1 MSITTENTFETAL
14 VQSLVEQGGYT
25 EGNAPDYS
33 PALGMFKYEVI
44 RFLQESQPK
53 RWEKISAIHGADAD
67 NRVIQRLYK
76 EMDLRGSLDVLRN
89 GFVDYG
95 VRFQMAYFQPASSL
109 NPDAVD
115 LYNKNSLK
123 VYRQIYYST
132 KNKNSVDIVLALN
145 GIPLATM
152 ELKNQFTGQNTGN
165 ALKQYGT
172 TRDNRESLFAFKKRC
187 LVHFAV
193 DQDEVF
199 MCTKLEGSKTY
210 WLPFNK
216 GSNNGKG
223 NPQNPDGYRTSYLWE
238 NILQKDSWME
248 IIQRFVHLQTD
259 EIKVD
264 LPTPNGQAGGKTFK
278 KEKLIFPR
286 YHQLDAVR
294 EISRKVLEVGVG
306 KNYLVQHSAGS
317 GKSNSIA
324 WLAYR
329 LSSLHNTQDERIFD
343 SVIVVTDRKVLDQ
356 QLQNTIYQFE
366 HKSGVVQKIDKDST
380 QLASAL
386 GYGTNIIITT
396 LQKFPFVVDKV
407 GELPDRKYAVIIDEA
422 HSSQGGEASKKMKEV
437 LASKSLEDAAKDD
450 LEEDYT
456 GDDFVREQ
464 IERSAAARG
473 QQDNISFFAF
483 TATPKYKTLQVF
495 GDKDLPAPRPQ
506 AGQFCIYVLKCS
518 NNSFYIGQSQDFPRR
533 LSEHERGEVSWTSKY
548 LPVELIHWEV
558 FNTREDAVDREK
570 KLKTGF
576 GREWLK
582 REFEKQTLAKWARQA
597 GSEGK
602 PKPFHLY
609 SMRQAIEEG
618 FILDVLQN
626 YTTYELYFKLTKA
639 IQEDPQLN
647 KKKAAKAIGKF
658 VSLHPHNLSQK
669 TEIIIEHFRDVV
681 SKKIGGKA
689 KAMLACGSRLHAKR
703 YFEEF
708 ESYIKEKGYDNEIK
722 ILVAFSGKVI
732 DDDVP
737 QGVSEPEITGY
748 SEKELPST
756 FEKDEYKILIVADKY
771 QTGFDQPLLHTM
783 YVDKKLSGVKAVQT
797 LSRLNRTCPGKE
809 DTFVLDFA
817 NDRQTIL
824 DSFQP
829 YYEITS
835 VTEETDINH
844 LYDLKA
850 RLDQFQ
856 VYWEQEIEAFANV
869 YFDPK
874 TKLNNPK
881 QQKHLYAFTDPA
893 VDRYRAITEEEKQD
907 EFKKGLRSWTNLYAF
922 LSQIMPFIDAEF
934 EKFYAYAK
942 LLQTRL
948 PKRELSESLHLDDEV
963 ALEYYRLQKIKEG
976 SIELQ
981 KGEEGELSGT
991 SEAGLKRAKDE
1002 EALLSEIIN
1011 VLNDRFG
1018 TEFEEADKLFFDQI
1032 EAELMEDETLQTQAR
1047 VNKIDT
1053 FKFAFNDKFIDKL
1066 IGRMDQNQDIFE
1078 KILEDKVFGDLVKEL
1093 MMKKI
1098 YKKLNE

>member
-1 MSITTENTFETAL
+1 
-14 VQSLVEQGGYT
+14 
-25 EGNAPDYS
+25 
-33 PALGMFKYEVI
+33 
-44 RFLQESQPK
+44 
-53 RWEKISAIHGADAD
+53 
-67 NRVIQRLYK
+67 
-76 EMDLRGSLDVLRN
+76 
-89 GFVDYG
+89 
-95 VRFQMAYFQPASSL
+95 
-109 NPDAVD
+109 
-115 LYNKNSLK
+115 
-123 VYRQIYYST
+123 
-132 KNKNSVDIVLALN
+132 
-145 GIPLATM
+145 
-152 ELKNQFTGQNTGN
+152 
-165 ALKQYGT
+165 
-172 TRDNRESLFAFKKRC
+172 

-199 MCTKLEGSKTY
+199 MCTKLDGSKTY

-216 GSNNGKG
+216 GANNGKG
-223 NPQNPDGYRTSYLWE
+223 NPQNPDGYRTAYLWE

-248 IIQRFVHLQTD
+248 IIQRFVHLQTE
-259 EIKVD
+259 EIEVE
-264 LPTPNGQAGGKTFK
+264 GKIYK

-294 EISRKVLEVGVG
+294 SIGDNVLQVGIG
-306 KNYLVQHSAGS
+306 KNYLIQHSAGS

-329 LSSLHNTQDERIFD
+329 LSSLHNATDERIFD

-366 HKSGVVQKIDKDST
+366 HKTGVVQKIDKDSS

-396 LQKFPFVVDKV
+396 LQKFPFIVDKV
-407 GELPDRKYAVIIDEA
+407 GELPERKYAVIIDEA
-422 HSSQGGEASKKMKEV
+422 HSSQGGEASKKLKEV
-437 LASKSLEDAAKDD
+437 LASKSLEQAVTDD
-450 LEEDYT
+450 TDDYT

-473 QQDNISFFAF
+473 QQPNISFFAF

-495 GDKDLPAPRPQ
+495 GDKDA
-506 AGQFCIYVLKCS
+506 
-518 NNSFYIGQSQDFPRR
+518 D
-533 LSEHERGEVSWTSKY
+533 
-548 LPVELIHWEV
+548 
-558 FNTREDAVDREK
+558 
-570 KLKTGF
+570 
-576 GREWLK
+576 
-582 REFEKQTLAKWARQA
+582 
-597 GSEGK
+597 GK

-639 IQEDPQLN
+639 IEDDPNLN

-658 VSLHPHNLSQK
+658 VSLHPHNLAQK
-669 TEIIIEHFRDVV
+669 TEIIIEHFRDIV

-689 KAMLACGSRLHAKR
+689 KAMLVCGSRLHAKR
-703 YFEEF
+703 YYEEVGK
-708 ESYIKEKGYDNEIK
+708 YIKTKGYQNEIK

-732 DDDVP
+732 DDNAP
-737 QGVSEPEITGY
+737 EGVSEPEMTGY
-748 SEKELPST
+748 SEKELPT
-756 FEKDEYKILIVADKY
+756 IFDRDEYKILIVADKY

-797 LSRLNRTCPGKE
+797 LSRLNRMHSGKE

-829 YYEITS
+829 YYEVTS

-850 RLDQFQ
+850 RLDEFQ
-856 VYWEQEIEAFANV
+856 IYWPQEIEAFANV

-881 QQKHLYAFTDPA
+881 HQKHLYAFTDPA
-893 VDRYRAITEEEKQD
+893 VDRFKAIAEEEKQD
-907 EFKKGLRSWTNLYAF
+907 EFKKGLRTWTNLYAF
-922 LSQIMPFIDAEF
+922 LSQIMPFIDSEF

-963 ALEYYRLQKIKEG
+963 ALEYYRLQKDKRRFDRITKRRRRRIEWNNRGGIKTCQRRR
-976 SIELQ
+976 S
-981 KGEEGELSGT
+981 S
-991 SEAGLKRAKDE
+991 
-1002 EALLSEIIN
+1002 
-1011 VLNDRFG
+1011 
-1018 TEFEEADKLFFDQI
+1018 
-1032 EAELMEDETLQTQAR
+1032 
-1047 VNKIDT
+1047 T
-1053 FKFAFNDKFIDKL
+1053 F
-1066 IGRMDQNQDIFE
+1066 
-1078 KILEDKVFGDLVKEL
+1078 
-1093 MMKKI
+1093 
-1098 YKKLNE
+1098 

>member
-1 MSITTENTFETAL
+1 MSITTENRFEEAL
-14 VQSLVEQGGYT
+14 VHSLINGGYSLGDASSYNT
-25 EGNAPDYS
+25 E
-33 PALGMFKYEVI
+33 LGMFKQEVI
-44 RFLQESQPK
+44 DFLKASQPN
-53 RWEKISAIHGADAD
+53 RWEKISTIHGADTE

-76 EMDLRGSLDVLRN
+76 ELDLRGNLDVIRN

-95 VRFQMAYFQPASSL
+95 VRFQMAFFPPVSGL
-109 NPDAVD
+109 NPDAVI

-123 VYRQIYYST
+123 VYRQVYYSD
-132 KNKNSVDIVLALN
+132 KVKNSVDVVVSLN
-145 GIPLATM
+145 GLPVATL
-152 ELKNQFTGQNTGN
+152 EVKNQFTGQDVSN
-165 ALKQYGT
+165 AIKQYNT
-172 TRDNRESLFAFKKRC
+172 SRDNRDLLFTFKKRS

-193 DQDEVF
+193 DQDEIF
-199 MCTKLEGSKTY
+199 MTTKLDGNKTF

-216 GSNNGKG
+216 GYNGGKG
-223 NPQNPDGYRTSYLWE
+223 NPINPNGYRTAYLWE

-248 IIQRFVHLQTD
+248 ILQRFIHLQI
-259 EIKVD
+259 EEVEV
-264 LPTPNGQAGGKTFK
+264 NGRIYR

-286 YHQLDAVR
+286 YHQLDA
-294 EISRKVLEVGVG
+294 IRKVSIDVFKNGIG
-306 KNYLVQHSAGS
+306 KNYLIQHSAGS

-329 LSSLHNTQDERIFD
+329 LSSLHNQTDERIFD
-343 SVIVVTDRKVLDQ
+343 SVIVVTDRNVLDQ

-366 HKSGVVQKIDKDST
+366 HKAGVVRKIDKDSS

-422 HSSQGGEASKKMKEV
+422 HSSQGGEASKKMKEI
-437 LASKSLEDAAKDD
+437 LAIKSLEKA
-450 LEEDYT
+450 EEEEENIDDYT
-456 GDDFVREQ
+456 GDDFIREQ
-464 IERSAAARG
+464 VERSATSRG
-473 QQDNISFFAF
+473 QQPNISFFAF
-483 TATPKYKTLQVF
+483 TATPKYKTLRVF
-495 GDKDLPAPRPQ
+495 GDKD
-506 AGQFCIYVLKCS
+506 I
-518 NNSFYIGQSQDFPRR
+518 D
-533 LSEHERGEVSWTSKY
+533 E
-548 LPVELIHWEV
+548 
-558 FNTREDAVDREK
+558 
-570 KLKTGF
+570 
-576 GREWLK
+576 
-582 REFEKQTLAKWARQA
+582 
-597 GSEGK
+597 K

-639 IQEDPQLN
+639 IEEDPQIN
-647 KKKAAKAIGKF
+647 KKKAAKAIGKY
-658 VSLHPHNLSQK
+658 VSLHPYNLSQK
-669 TEIIIEHFRDVV
+669 TEIIIEHFRDIV

-703 YFEEF
+703 YFKEF
-708 ESYIKEKGYDNEIK
+708 ENYIKEKGYDKELK

-732 DDDVP
+732 DDDAP
-737 QGVSEPEITGY
+737 DGVSEPQLTGY
-748 SEKELPST
+748 GEKELPDV
-756 FEKDEYKILIVADKY
+756 FGKDDYKILIVADKY

-783 YVDKKLSGVKAVQT
+783 YIDKKLSGVKAVQT
-797 LSRLNRTCPGKE
+797 LSRLNRIYPGKE
-809 DTFVLDFA
+809 DTFVLDFV

-829 YYEITS
+829 YYE
-835 VTEETDINH
+835 VTTVEDETEINH

-856 VYWEQEIEAFANV
+856 VYWEADIEDFAQV
-869 YFDPK
+869 YF
-874 TKLNNPK
+874 NPATNFK
-881 QQKHLYAFTDPA
+881 DQKRLYAYTDSA
-893 VDRYRAITEEEKQD
+893 VDRYRALTEDKQE

-922 LSQIMPFIDAEF
+922 LSQIMPFIDTEF
-934 EKFYAYAK
+934 EKFYAYSR

-948 PKRELSESLHLDDEV
+948 PKRDLSESLQFDDEI

-976 SIELQ
+976 AIELV
-981 KGEEGELSGT
+981 KGEIGKLSGT
-991 SEAGLKRAKDE
+991 AEAGLKRLKEE
-1002 EALLSEIIN
+1002 EALLSEIISI
-1011 VLNDRFG
+1011 LNDRFG

-1032 EAELMEDETLQTQAR
+1032 EAELMEDTTLQTQAK
-1047 VNKIDT
+1047 VNKLDT

-1066 IGRMDQNQDIFE
+1066 IGRMDQNQEIFE

-1098 YKKLNE
+1098 YKKLNEL

>member
-1 MSITTENTFETAL
+1 MSITTEKTFETAL
-14 VQSLVEQGGYT
+14 VQSLVEHGGYT

-33 PALGMFKYEVI
+33 PELGMFKYEVI
-44 RFLQESQPK
+44 HFLQESQPK
-53 RWEKISAIHGADAD
+53 RWAKIVSIHGADAG

-76 EMDLRGSLDVLRN
+76 ELDLRGCLDVLRN

-95 VRFQMAYFQPASSL
+95 VRFQMAFFQPASGL
-109 NPDAVD
+109 NPDAIM
-115 LYNKNSLK
+115 LYNQNNLK

-132 KNKNSVDIVLALN
+132 KNTNSVDVLLSLN
-145 GIPLATM
+145 GIPVATL
-152 ELKNQFTGQNTGN
+152 ELKNQFTGQNVGN
-165 ALKQYGT
+165 ALKQYST
-172 TRDNRESLFAFKKRC
+172 TRDNREILFAFKKRA

-193 DQDEVF
+193 DQDDVY
-199 MCTKLEGSKTY
+199 MTTKLDGSKTY

-216 GSNNGKG
+216 GNNNGKG
-223 NPQNPDGYRTSYLWE
+223 NPLNLNGYKTAYLWE
-238 NILQKDSWME
+238 NILQKDSWLE
-248 IIQRFVHLQTD
+248 IIQRFIHLQI
-259 EIKVD
+259 EEFEAEGKVY
-264 LPTPNGQAGGKTFK
+264 K
-278 KEKLIFPR
+278 KETLIFPR
-286 YHQLDAVR
+286 FHQLDAVR
-294 EISRKVLEVGVG
+294 RISEKVLAVGAG
-306 KNYLVQHSAGS
+306 KNYLIQHSAGS

-329 LSSLHNTQDERIFD
+329 LSSLHNDLDERIFD
-343 SVIVVTDRKVLDQ
+343 SVIVVTDRKILDQ

-366 HKSGVVQKIDKDST
+366 HKTGVVKKIDKDSG
-380 QLASAL
+380 QLAAAL

-396 LQKFPFVVDKV
+396 LQKFPFVIDKV
-407 GELPDRKYAVIIDEA
+407 GELPERKYAVIIDEA
-422 HSSQGGEASKKMKEV
+422 HSSQGGEASKKLKEV
-437 LASKSLEDAAKDD
+437 LAAKSLEDAEKDD
-450 LEEDYT
+450 LEEDYS
-456 GDDFVREQ
+456 GDDFIREE

-473 QQDNISFFAF
+473 QQLNISFFAF

-495 GDKDLPAPRPQ
+495 GDKDE
-506 AGQFCIYVLKCS
+506 
-518 NNSFYIGQSQDFPRR
+518 N
-533 LSEHERGEVSWTSKY
+533 
-548 LPVELIHWEV
+548 
-558 FNTREDAVDREK
+558 
-570 KLKTGF
+570 
-576 GREWLK
+576 
-582 REFEKQTLAKWARQA
+582 
-597 GSEGK
+597 GK

-618 FILDVLQN
+618 FILDVLLN
-626 YTTYELYFKLTKA
+626 YTTYELYYKLTKA
-639 IQEDPQLN
+639 IDDDPQLN
-647 KKKAAKAIGKF
+647 KSKAAKSIGKY
-658 VSLHPHNLSQK
+658 VSLHPHNLAQK
-669 TEIIIEHFRDVV
+669 TEVIIEHFRNIV

-689 KAMLACGSRLHAKR
+689 KAMLVCGSRLHAKR
-703 YFEEF
+703 YYEEF
-708 ESYIKEKGYDNEIK
+708 NRYIKKKGYDEEIK
-722 ILVAFSGKVI
+722 ILVAFSGKII
-732 DDDVP
+732 DDDTP
-737 QGVSEPEITGY
+737 DGVSEPQMTGY
-748 SEKELPST
+748 SEKELPSI

-809 DTFVLDFA
+809 DTFILDFV

-850 RLDQFQ
+850 RLDEFQ
-856 VYWEQEIEAFANV
+856 VYWTQEIEAFANI
-869 YFDPK
+869 YFNPA

-881 QQKHLYAFTDPA
+881 MQKLLYAITDSA
-893 VDRYRAITEEEKQD
+893 VERFKTITEEEKQD

-922 LSQIMPFIDAEF
+922 LSQIMPFVDVAF
-934 EKFYAYAK
+934 EKFYAYGK

-948 PKRELSESLHLDDEV
+948 PKRELSDSLHLDDEI

-976 SIELQ
+976 AIDLQ
-981 KGEEGELSGT
+981 KGEDGELSGI

-1011 VLNDRFG
+1011 VLNERFG
-1018 TEFEEADKLFFDQI
+1018 TEFEEADKLFFEQI

-1053 FKFAFNDKFIDKL
+1053 FKFAFDDKFIDTL
-1066 IGRMDQNQDIFE
+1066 ISRMDQNQEIFE
-1078 KILEDKVFGDLVKEL
+1078 KILEDKMFGDLVKEL

-1098 YKKLNE
+1098 FKKMNE

>member
-1 MSITTENTFETAL
+1 MSITTEHTFETAL
-14 VQSLVEQGGYT
+14 VQTLIEQGGYT

-33 PALGMFKYEVI
+33 PELGMFSDEVI
-44 RFLQESQPK
+44 MFLQQSQPK
-53 RWEKISAIHGADAD
+53 RWQKIVSIHGADAE

-76 EMDLRGSLDVLRN
+76 ELDLRGSLDVLRN

-95 VRFQMAYFQPASSL
+95 VRFQMAYFQPASGL

-115 LYNKNSLK
+115 LYNKNNLK
-123 VYRQIYYST
+123 VYRQVFYSI
-132 KNKNSVDIVLALN
+132 NNRNSVDVLLSLN
-145 GIPLATM
+145 GIPVATI
-152 ELKNQFTGQNTGN
+152 ELKNQFTGQDVGN
-165 ALKQYGT
+165 ALKQYST
-172 TRDNRESLFAFKKRC
+172 TRDNREILFAFKKRS

-199 MCTKLEGSKTY
+199 MTTKLDGSKTY

-216 GSNNGKG
+216 GANNGKG
-223 NPQNPDGYRTSYLWE
+223 NPQNPDGYRTAYLWE

-248 IIQRFVHLQTD
+248 IIQRFVHLQTE
-259 EIKVD
+259 EIEVE
-264 LPTPNGQAGGKTFK
+264 GKIYK
-278 KEKLIFPR
+278 KENLIFPR

-294 EISRKVLEVGVG
+294 SIGNNVLHVGIG
-306 KNYLVQHSAGS
+306 KNYLIQHSAGS

-329 LSSLHNTQDERIFD
+329 LSSLHNAVNERIFD

-366 HKSGVVQKIDKDST
+366 HKTGVVQKIDKDST
-380 QLASAL
+380 QLAAAL

-407 GELPDRKYAVIIDEA
+407 GELPERRYAVIIDEA
-422 HSSQGGEASKKMKEV
+422 HSSQGGEASKKLKEV
-437 LASKSLEDAAKDD
+437 LASKTLEQAITDD
-450 LEEDYT
+450 TDDYT
-456 GDDFVREQ
+456 GDDFIREH

-473 QQDNISFFAF
+473 QQPNISFFAF

-495 GDKDLPAPRPQ
+495 GDKD
-506 AGQFCIYVLKCS
+506 
-518 NNSFYIGQSQDFPRR
+518 
-533 LSEHERGEVSWTSKY
+533 
-548 LPVELIHWEV
+548 
-558 FNTREDAVDREK
+558 EK
-570 KLKTGF
+570 
-576 GREWLK
+576 
-582 REFEKQTLAKWARQA
+582 
-597 GSEGK
+597 GK

-639 IQEDPQLN
+639 IEEDPNLN

-658 VSLHPHNLSQK
+658 VSLHPHNLAQK
-669 TEIIIEHFRDVV
+669 TEIMIEHFRDIVA
-681 SKKIGGKA
+681 KKIGGKA
-689 KAMLACGSRLHAKR
+689 KAMLVCGSRLHAKR
-703 YFEEF
+703 YYEEF
-708 ESYIKEKGYDNEIK
+708 GRYIKSKGYESEIK
-722 ILVAFSGKVI
+722 ILVAFSGKVV
-732 DDDVP
+732 DDNAPD
-737 QGVSEPEITGY
+737 GVSEPQITGY
-748 SEKELPST
+748 SEKEIPT
-756 FEKDEYKILIVADKY
+756 VFEKDEYKILIVADKY

-797 LSRLNRTCPGKE
+797 LSRLNRMHPGKE

-829 YYEITS
+829 YYEVTS

-850 RLDQFQ
+850 RLDEFQ
-856 VYWEQEIEAFANV
+856 VYWTQEIEAFANV

-881 QQKHLYAFTDPA
+881 QQKYLYAFTDPA
-893 VDRYRAITEEEKQD
+893 IDRFKAITEEEKQD

-922 LSQIMPFIDAEF
+922 LSQIMPFVDSEF

-1032 EAELMEDETLQTQAR
+1032 EAELMDDETLQTQAR

-1066 IGRMDQNQDIFE
+1066 IGRMDQNQEIFE

>member
-14 VQSLVEQGGYT
+14 VQSLTEQGGYT

-33 PALGMFKYEVI
+33 PELGMFKYEVI
-44 RFLQESQPK
+44 KFLQESQPK
-53 RWEKISAIHGADAD
+53 RWEKISTIHGADAD

-76 EMDLRGSLDVLRN
+76 ELDLRGSLDVLRN

-95 VRFQMAYFQPASSL
+95 VRFQMAFFQPASGL

-115 LYNKNSLK
+115 LYNKNNLK

-132 KNKNSVDIVLALN
+132 KNKNSVDVLLSLN
-145 GIPLATM
+145 GIPVATL
-152 ELKNQFTGQNTGN
+152 ELKNQFTGQNVGN
-165 ALKQYGT
+165 ALKQYST
-172 TRDNRESLFAFKKRC
+172 TRDNREILFAFKKRC

-199 MCTKLEGSKTY
+199 MTTKLDGSKTY

-216 GSNNGKG
+216 GANNGKG

-248 IIQRFVHLQTD
+248 IIQRFVHLQTE
-259 EIKVD
+259 EIEVE
-264 LPTPNGQAGGKTFK
+264 GKIYK

-294 EISRKVLEVGVG
+294 EISKKVLEVGTG
-306 KNYLVQHSAGS
+306 KNYLIQHSAGS

-329 LSSLHNTQDERIFD
+329 LSSLHNATDERIFD

-366 HKSGVVQKIDKDST
+366 HKTGVVQKIDKDSS

-407 GELPDRKYAVIIDEA
+407 GELPERKYAVIIDEA
-422 HSSQGGEASKKMKEV
+422 HSSQGGEASKKLKEV
-437 LASKSLEDAAKDD
+437 LASKSLEDATKDD

-473 QQDNISFFAF
+473 QQPNISFFAF

-495 GDKDLPAPRPQ
+495 GDKDE
-506 AGQFCIYVLKCS
+506 
-518 NNSFYIGQSQDFPRR
+518 N
-533 LSEHERGEVSWTSKY
+533 
-548 LPVELIHWEV
+548 
-558 FNTREDAVDREK
+558 
-570 KLKTGF
+570 
-576 GREWLK
+576 
-582 REFEKQTLAKWARQA
+582 
-597 GSEGK
+597 GK

-639 IQEDPQLN
+639 IEEDPNLN

-658 VSLHPHNLSQK
+658 VSLHPHNLAQK
-669 TEIIIEHFRDVV
+669 TEIIIEHFRDIV

-689 KAMLACGSRLHAKR
+689 KAMLVCGSRLHAKR

-708 ESYIKEKGYDNEIK
+708 ERYIKKKGYENEIK
-722 ILVAFSGKVI
+722 ILVAFSGKVV
-732 DDDVP
+732 DDNAPD
-737 QGVSEPEITGY
+737 GVSEPEMTGY
-748 SEKELPST
+748 SEKELPT
-756 FEKDEYKILIVADKY
+756 IFERDEYKILIVADKY

-797 LSRLNRTCPGKE
+797 LSRLNRMHPGKE

-829 YYEITS
+829 YYEVTS

-850 RLDQFQ
+850 RLDEFQ
-856 VYWEQEIEAFANV
+856 VYWTQEIEAFANV

-893 VDRYRAITEEEKQD
+893 VDRFKAIAEEEKQD
-907 EFKKGLRSWTNLYAF
+907 EFKKGLRTWTNLYAF
-922 LSQIMPFIDAEF
+922 LSQIMPFIDSAF

-991 SEAGLKRAKDE
+991 TEAGLKRAKEE

-1066 IGRMDQNQDIFE
+1066 IGRMDQNQEIFE
-1078 KILEDKVFGDLVKEL
+1078 KILEDKMFGDLVKEL
-1093 MMKKI
+1093 MMRKI

>member
-1 MSITTENTFETAL
+1 MSITTERTFEEAL
-14 VQSLVEQGGYT
+14 VQSLTESGGYT
-25 EGNAPDYS
+25 KGNAQDYS
-33 PALGMFKYEVI
+33 PELGLFKYEVLH
-44 RFLQESQPK
+44 FLQTSQPK
-53 RWEKISAIHGADAD
+53 RWAKISAIHGADAD

-76 EMDLRGSLDVLRN
+76 ELDLRGCLDVLRN

-95 VRFQMAYFQPASSL
+95 VRFQMAHFRPASGL
-109 NPDAVD
+109 NPDAMD
-115 LYNKNSLK
+115 LYHQNALK
-123 VYRQIYYST
+123 VYRQVYYST
-132 KNKNSVDIVLALN
+132 KNKNSVDVVLSLN
-145 GIPLATM
+145 GLPVATL
-152 ELKNQFTGQNTGN
+152 ELKNQFTGQNVGN
-165 ALKQYGT
+165 ALKQYST
-172 TRDNRESLFAFKKRC
+172 TRDHREILFAFKKRT

-199 MCTKLEGSKTY
+199 MCTRLEGSKTY
-210 WLPFNK
+210 WLPLNR
-216 GSNNGKG
+216 GHHHGRG
-223 NPQNPDGYRTSYLWE
+223 NPPNPDGYRTSYLWE
-238 NILQKDSWME
+238 EVLARDSWME
-248 IIQRFVHLQTD
+248 ILQRFVHLQTE
-259 EIKVD
+259 EIVVD
-264 LPTPNGQAGGKTFK
+264 GKTFK

-294 EISRKVLEVGVG
+294 KISSDVLATGAG

-329 LSSLHNTQDERIFD
+329 LSSLHSTTNERIFD

-366 HKSGVVQKIDKDST
+366 HKTGVVQKIDKDST

-407 GELPDRKYAVIIDEA
+407 GELPERTYAVIIDEA

-437 LASKSLEDAAKDD
+437 LAAKSLEDAETEESD
-450 LEEDYT
+450 EDYS

-464 IERSAAARG
+464 VERSAAARG
-473 QQDNISFFAF
+473 RQANISFFAF
-483 TATPKYKTLQVF
+483 TATPKYKTLKVF
-495 GDKDLPAPRPQ
+495 G
-506 AGQFCIYVLKCS
+506 V
-518 NNSFYIGQSQDFPRR
+518 
-533 LSEHERGEVSWTSKY
+533 
-548 LPVELIHWEV
+548 
-558 FNTREDAVDREK
+558 EDA
-570 KLKTGF
+570 
-576 GREWLK
+576 
-582 REFEKQTLAKWARQA
+582 
-597 GSEGK
+597 EGK
-602 PKPFHLY
+602 PQPFHLY

-626 YTTYELYFKLTKA
+626 YTTYELYFRLTKA
-639 IQEDPQLN
+639 IEDDPHLK
-647 KKKAAKAIGKF
+647 KKKAAKAIGKY

-669 TEIIIEHFRDVV
+669 TEIIIEHFRNVV
-681 SKKIGGKA
+681 AKKIGGKA
-689 KAMLACGSRLHAKR
+689 KAMVVCGSRLHAKR

-708 ESYIKEKGYDNEIK
+708 GKYINEKGYHHEMK

-732 DDDVP
+732 DDNAPD
-737 QGVSEPEITGY
+737 GVSEPELTGWG
-748 SEKELPST
+748 EKEIPT
-756 FEKDEYKILIVADKY
+756 IFEKDEYKILIVADKY

-783 YVDKKLSGVKAVQT
+783 YVDKKLSGVRAVQT

-817 NDRQTIL
+817 NERQTIL

-829 YYEITS
+829 YYEVTS
-835 VTEETDINH
+835 VKEETDVNH

-850 RLDQFQ
+850 RLDEFQ
-856 VYWEQEIEAFANV
+856 VYWEQEINEFARV

-893 VDRYRAITEEEKQD
+893 VDRYQNLTEEEKQD
-907 EFKKGLRSWTNLYAF
+907 EFKKGLRTWTNLYAF
-922 LSQIMPFIDAEF
+922 LSQIMPFSDAEL

-948 PKRELSESLHLDDEV
+948 PKRELSEALHLDDEV

-976 SIELQ
+976 SIDLQ

-1002 EALLSEIIN
+1002 EALLSQIIT

-1032 EAELMEDETLQTQAR
+1032 EEELMTDEKLKSQAK

-1053 FKFAFNDKFIDKL
+1053 FKFAFEDSFIEKL
-1066 IGRMDQNQDIFE
+1066 IGRMDQNQEIFE
-1078 KILEDKVFGDLVKEL
+1078 RVLEDKAFGDLVKEW
-1093 MMKKI
+1093 MMKKV
-1098 YKKLNE
+1098 YKKMNE

>member
-14 VQSLVEQGGYT
+14 VQSLTEQGGYT

-33 PALGMFKYEVI
+33 PELGMFKYEVI
-44 RFLQESQPK
+44 KFLQESQPK

-76 EMDLRGSLDVLRN
+76 ELDLRGSLDVLRN

-95 VRFQMAYFQPASSL
+95 VRFQMAFFQPASGL

-115 LYNKNSLK
+115 LYNKNNLK

-132 KNKNSVDIVLALN
+132 KNKNSVDVLLSLN
-145 GIPLATM
+145 GIPVATL
-152 ELKNQFTGQNTGN
+152 ELKNQFTGQNVGN
-165 ALKQYGT
+165 ALKQYST
-172 TRDNRESLFAFKKRC
+172 TRDHREILFAFKKRC

-199 MCTKLEGSKTY
+199 MTTKLDGSKTY

-216 GSNNGKG
+216 GANNGKG
-223 NPQNPDGYRTSYLWE
+223 NPQNPNGYRTAYLWE

-248 IIQRFVHLQTD
+248 IIQRFVHLQTE
-259 EIKVD
+259 EIEVE
-264 LPTPNGQAGGKTFK
+264 GKIYK

-294 EISRKVLEVGVG
+294 SIGDNVLQVGIG
-306 KNYLVQHSAGS
+306 KNYLIQHSAGS

-329 LSSLHNTQDERIFD
+329 LSSLHNATDERIFD

-366 HKSGVVQKIDKDST
+366 HKTGVVQKIDKDSS

-407 GELPDRKYAVIIDEA
+407 GELPERKYAVIIDEA
-422 HSSQGGEASKKMKEV
+422 HSSQGGEASKKLKEV

-473 QQDNISFFAF
+473 QQPNISFFAF

-495 GDKDLPAPRPQ
+495 GDKDE
-506 AGQFCIYVLKCS
+506 
-518 NNSFYIGQSQDFPRR
+518 N
-533 LSEHERGEVSWTSKY
+533 
-548 LPVELIHWEV
+548 
-558 FNTREDAVDREK
+558 
-570 KLKTGF
+570 
-576 GREWLK
+576 
-582 REFEKQTLAKWARQA
+582 
-597 GSEGK
+597 GK

-639 IQEDPQLN
+639 IEEDPNLN

-658 VSLHPHNLSQK
+658 VSLHPHNLAQK
-669 TEIIIEHFRDVV
+669 TEIIIEHFRDIV

-708 ESYIKEKGYDNEIK
+708 GRYIKKKGYENEIK
-722 ILVAFSGKVI
+722 ILVAFSGKVV
-732 DDDVP
+732 DDNAPD
-737 QGVSEPEITGY
+737 GVSEPEMTGY
-748 SEKELPST
+748 SEKELPT
-756 FEKDEYKILIVADKY
+756 IFERDEYKILIVADKY

-797 LSRLNRTCPGKE
+797 LSRLNRMHPGKE

-829 YYEITS
+829 YYEVTS

-850 RLDQFQ
+850 RLDEFQ
-856 VYWEQEIEAFANV
+856 VYWTQEIEAFANV

-893 VDRYRAITEEEKQD
+893 VDRFKAIADEEKQD
-907 EFKKGLRSWTNLYAF
+907 EFKKGLRTWTNLYAF
-922 LSQIMPFIDAEF
+922 LSQIMPFIDSEF

-991 SEAGLKRAKDE
+991 TEAGLKRAKEE

-1066 IGRMDQNQDIFE
+1066 IGRMDQNQEIFE
-1078 KILEDKVFGDLVKEL
+1078 KILEDKMFGDLVKEL
-1093 MMKKI
+1093 MMRKI

>member
-1 MSITTENTFETAL
+1 MDWQSGSYPFSGFTISKKESMSITTENTFETAF
-14 VQSLVEQGGYT
+14 VQSLKEHGGYT

-33 PALGMFKYEVI
+33 PELGMFKYEVI
-44 RFLQESQPK
+44 KFLQESQPK

-76 EMDLRGSLDVLRN
+76 ELDLRGSLDVLRN

-95 VRFQMAYFQPASSL
+95 VRFQMAFFQPASGL

-115 LYNKNSLK
+115 LYNKNNLK
-123 VYRQIYYST
+123 VYRQIHYST
-132 KNKNSVDIVLALN
+132 KNKNSVDVLLSLN
-145 GIPLATM
+145 GIPVATL
-152 ELKNQFTGQNTGN
+152 ELKNQFTGQNVGN
-165 ALKQYGT
+165 ALKQYSS
-172 TRDNRESLFAFKKRC
+172 TRDNREILFAFKKRC

-199 MCTKLEGSKTY
+199 MTTNLNGSQTY

-223 NPQNPDGYRTSYLWE
+223 NPQNPNGYRTAYLWE

-248 IIQRFVHLQTD
+248 IIQRFVHLQTE
-259 EIKVD
+259 EIEVD
-264 LPTPNGQAGGKTFK
+264 GKIYR

-294 EISRKVLEVGVG
+294 EISKKVLEVGTG
-306 KNYLVQHSAGS
+306 KNYLIQHSAGS

-329 LSSLHNTQDERIFD
+329 LSSLHNATDERIFD

-366 HKSGVVQKIDKDST
+366 HKTGVVQKIDKDST
-380 QLASAL
+380 QLALAL

-407 GELPDRKYAVIIDEA
+407 GELPERKYAVIIDEA
-422 HSSQGGEASKKMKEV
+422 HSSQGGEASKKLKEV
-437 LASKSLEDAAKDD
+437 LASKSLEDATKED

-456 GDDFVREQ
+456 GDDFIREQ
-464 IERSAAARG
+464 IEKSAAARG
-473 QQDNISFFAF
+473 HQHNISFFAF

-495 GDKDLPAPRPQ
+495 GDKDE
-506 AGQFCIYVLKCS
+506 
-518 NNSFYIGQSQDFPRR
+518 N
-533 LSEHERGEVSWTSKY
+533 
-548 LPVELIHWEV
+548 
-558 FNTREDAVDREK
+558 
-570 KLKTGF
+570 
-576 GREWLK
+576 
-582 REFEKQTLAKWARQA
+582 
-597 GSEGK
+597 GK

-626 YTTYELYFKLTKA
+626 YITYELYFKLTKA
-639 IQEDPQLN
+639 IEEDPNLN

-658 VSLHPHNLSQK
+658 VSLHPHNLAQK
-669 TEIIIEHFRDVV
+669 TEIIIEHFRNIV

-689 KAMLACGSRLHAKR
+689 KAMLVCGSRLHAKR
-703 YFEEF
+703 YYEEF
-708 ESYIKEKGYDNEIK
+708 EKYIKKKGYENEIK

-732 DDDVP
+732 DDNAPD
-737 QGVSEPEITGY
+737 GVSEPEMTGY
-748 SEKELPST
+748 SEKELPT
-756 FEKDEYKILIVADKY
+756 IFERNEYKILIVADKY

-797 LSRLNRTCPGKE
+797 LSRLNRMHPGKE
-809 DTFVLDFA
+809 DTFILDFV

-829 YYEITS
+829 YYEVTS

-844 LYDLKA
+844 LYDLKS
-850 RLDQFQ
+850 RLDEFQ
-856 VYWEQEIEAFANV
+856 VYWTQEIEAFAKV

-874 TKLNNPK
+874 TKLNNSK
-881 QQKHLYAFTDPA
+881 QQKYLYTYTDPA
-893 VDRYRAITEEEKQD
+893 VDRFKAIAEEEKQD

-922 LSQIMPFIDAEF
+922 LSQIIPFIDSES

-981 KGEEGELSGT
+981 KGEEGELSGI

-1018 TEFEEADKLFFDQI
+1018 TEFDEADKLFFDQI
-1032 EAELMEDETLQTQAR
+1032 ETELMEDETLQTQAR

-1066 IGRMDQNQDIFE
+1066 IGRIDQNQEIFE
-1078 KILEDKVFGDLVKEL
+1078 RIIEDKMFGDLVKEL